1 MNNKPKMILLNAP
14 KGAGKNQLLSFYTNY
29 HSVGYNALMRG
40 ESNTHLWLDASCKV
54 HLYKLVQDFFL
65 VSEERFWEIYND
77 RELKEKPLPEFR
89 VTLRTQELLQLEG
102 LVGELGWD
110 ADIET
115 DWEGTTINL
124 SIRQAMIYLSEVI
137 IKPRM
142 GTDFFGRARLAL
154 IKQSPPAS
162 IYYDDSSSC
171 FNGDCSELNGL
182 VEHFGED
189 NILLI
194 RIKGRGS
201 FEGDS
206 RSFIPDG
213 VVKHTIDLWND
224 KDEDSFLEAGCNIL
238 DDFLNKE

>member
-1 MNNKPKMILLNAP
+1 MSKPKMILLN
-14 KGAGKNQLLSFYTNY
+14 GAKSCGKNTLLETFFNHTYSKYWQEDITW
-29 HSVGYNALMRG
+29 V
-40 ESNTHLWLDASCKV
+40 DASCKV

-65 VSEERFWEIYND
+65 ISEERFWEIYND
-77 RELKEKPLPEFR
+77 RELKEKPLPEFAIN
-89 VTLRTQELLQLEG
+89 LHWAEEMELEE
-102 LVGELGWD
+102 LVGEIGSSW
-110 ADIET
+110 
-115 DWEGTTINL
+115 L

-213 VVKHTIDLWND
+213 VVKHTVDLWND
-224 KDEDSFLEAGCNIL
+224 RDEDSFLEAWCNIL
-238 DDFLNKE
+238 YDFLNKE